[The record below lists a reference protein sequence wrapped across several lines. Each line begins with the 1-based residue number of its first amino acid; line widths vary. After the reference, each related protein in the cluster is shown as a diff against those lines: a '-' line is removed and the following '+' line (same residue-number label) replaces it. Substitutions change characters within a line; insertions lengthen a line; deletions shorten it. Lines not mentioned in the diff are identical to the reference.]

1 MYVHNKQ
8 ASSLIPP
15 NPYQAILVPSYLQ
28 LPYQE
33 IKNSWVPPSRSP
45 FFADEEEDIPE
56 SPRHLPRLKFTR
68 EVMEKAK
75 DTSIDYYNEWV
86 MSNVG

>member
-8 ASSLIPP
+8 ASSIIQP
-15 NPYQAILVPSYLQ
+15 NLYQDILVPSYLQ

-33 IKNSWVPPSRSP
+33 IKNSWLPPSRSP

-68 EVMEKAK
+68 EVRERAK
-75 DTSIDYYNEWV
+75 DNSIDYYNEWV